1 MYMLYIASSPGFHA
15 ILLKSWGRGYY
26 FMYVLA
32 TLVKTLFILSY
43 VSPPRPM
50 DVKKLMAN
58 RVFFG
63 LSRGMRPSKADV
75 RSLIT
80 F

>member
-1 MYMLYIASSPGFHA
+1 MC
-15 ILLKSWGRGYY
+15 
-26 FMYVLA
+26 VLA

-50 DVKKLMAN
+50 DVKKLMAK